1 VTAAAGEGG
10 AAPAFALWDA
20 APADVPA
27 VLRLIRALAAYER
40 LEHRCVAGEEA
51 IHRALFGAPPYCRAV
66 LAEAAGGRAVG
77 IALWHTTFSTFSG
90 RPGYWL
96 EDIFVEPG
104 SRGLGIGRALFA
116 ELARRLSAEGGTQIA
131 WRVLRWNEPSIAFYR
146 GLGAEGDPG
155 DWEGMTLSGE
165 ALARLAR

>member
-1 VTAAAGEGG
+1 VTAAPGDD
-10 AAPAFALWDA
+10 APAAAFAVRDA

-27 VLRLIRALAAYER
+27 VLRLVRALATYER
-40 LEHRCVAGEEA
+40 LEHRCVAEEEA

-66 LAEAAGGRAVG
+66 LAEAEGREVG

-96 EDIFVEPG
+96 EDIFVEPHR
-104 SRGLGIGRALFA
+104 RGIGIGRALLA
-116 ELARRLSAEGGTQIA
+116 ELARRLAAEGGKHIA
-131 WRVLRWNEPSIAFYR
+131 WRVLRWNEPSIAFSR

-155 DWEGMTLSGE
+155 DWEGMSLSGE